1 MRPASASEPLLDEAE
16 FSRLFERHRR
26 ELHVHCYRMV
36 GSLQEAE
43 DLVQDTFL
51 LAWRGRTGFRGHASF
66 RTWLYR
72 IATNTCLN
80 ALRRHPR
87 RVLPEQLG
95 PAADPELDAAL
106 PADLPWLQPYPDAML
121 DEVVA
126 RETIELAFLAAI
138 QHLPPRQRAVFIL
151 RDVLDWPA
159 SDVAAL
165 LDVSLA
171 SVNSALQRA
180 RATLKERLPEQ
191 RRHAPGDER
200 ALLERFMDAFDRADT
215 AAFAALLHEDARL
228 AMPPMPGWYAG
239 RAAVTRFF
247 ERSPFAAERGAYRL
261 VPTRANRQ
269 PAFAA
274 YRREPGESDHAPL
287 AIMVLTIDG
296 DRIAAIDGFVYPQLF
311 PAFGLPSAP

>member
-1 MRPASASEPLLDEAE
+1 M
-16 FSRLFERHRR
+16 
-26 ELHVHCYRMV
+26 
-36 GSLQEAE
+36 
-43 DLVQDTFL
+43 
-51 LAWRGRTGFRGHASF
+51 
-66 RTWLYR
+66 
-72 IATNTCLN
+72 
-80 ALRRHPR
+80 
-87 RVLPEQLG
+87 
-95 PAADPELDAAL
+95 LDA
-106 PADLPWLQPYPDAML
+106 
-121 DEVVA
+121 VVA
-126 RETIELAFLAAI
+126 RETIELAFLATI

-159 SDVAAL
+159 SDAAAL

-191 RRHAPGDER
+191 DRHAPGDER

-215 AAFAALLHEDARL
+215 AAFAALLREDARL

-239 RAAVTRFF
+239 RDAVVRFF
-247 ERSPFAAERGAYRL
+247 ERNPFAAERGDYRL

-269 PAFAA
+269 PAFAV

-296 DRIAAIDGFVYPQLF
+296 DRIAAIDGFVYPELF
-311 PAFGLPSAP
+311 PAFGMS